1 MHQRRRLTTVSLIAT
16 AALITAMAPVSAA
29 GSTTRYVDGDGHASP
44 GNCDG
49 SGSAYRHIQ
58 KAVNASGHGDT
69 VIVCPGT
76 YQEQVTIKGDRD
88 GLTLKSSKPY
98 GAIIKTPTSLDYL
111 YGIGSFTTLVFI
123 DHVDDITVQGFRT
136 IVRTAAP
143 CDNVWITIFA
153 AASRRTAIRGNRLL
167 APGASPSSP
176 CGQYFGV
183 AIVSSVDVYG
193 AGGRNRSSSATVGFN
208 EVRDT
213 LAVAIQLEAF
223 SRAVTADVVHNSVRA
238 YFGHA
243 PAGSSSTAAA
253 AHAGSS
259 IAGSAISGVAGIN
272 ALGRVQGSIRSNVVQ
287 GSASGPADGP
297 YFYYGLLMQTG
308 PGLQN
313 GPISIHDNIVR
324 RVALGLYAGGSKDVT
339 IERNQV
345 TNTRNGMVFQV
356 LTDSTV
362 RHNTVGAV
370 DAGIIVDSTSSGNAF
385 RHDTVTG
392 AGGTCSDDS
401 VGGGT
406 AGTANSWS
414 DNTASVSSDPAGI
427 CAVEP

>member
-1 MHQRRRLTTVSLIAT
+1 MHTRRRLTTISLIAT
-16 AALITAMAPVSAA
+16 AALITSMAPVSAA
-29 GSTTRYVDGDGHASP
+29 GSTTRYVDGDGHASA
-44 GNCDG
+44 GNCNG
-49 SGSAYRHIQ
+49 SGSAFKKIQ

-88 GLTLKSSKPY
+88 GLTLRSSTPY
-98 GAIIKTPTSLDYL
+98 GAIIKSPTSLDGL
-111 YGIGSFTTLVFI
+111 YGQPSFTTLVFI
-123 DHVDDITVQGFRT
+123 DHVDDITVQGFRV

-143 CDNVWITIFA
+143 CEPVWITIFA

-167 APGASPSSP
+167 APGAGPSSP
-176 CGQYFGV
+176 CGQYFGI
-183 AIVSSVDVYG
+183 ASVSSVDVYG
-193 AGGRNRSSSATVGFN
+193 AGGRNRSSSATIGFN

-213 LAVAIQLEAF
+213 LAVGIQLEAF
-223 SRAVTADVVHNSVRA
+223 SRALTADVVHNSVRA

-253 AHAGSS
+253 SRAGSS
-259 IAGSAISGVAGIN
+259 IAGAAIAGVAGIN
-272 ALGRVQGSIRSNVVQ
+272 ALGRVGGSIRSNVVQ

-297 YFYYGLLMQTG
+297 YFYYGLLMSTG

-324 RVALGLYAGGSKDVT
+324 RVTFGLFASGAKDVT

-345 TNTRNGMVFQV
+345 SNTRLGMQFAG
-356 LTDSTV
+356 LTDSAV
-362 RHNTVGAV
+362 RRNTVGAV
-370 DAGIIVDSTSSGNAF
+370 DAGIVVNGSSGNAF

-392 AGGTCSDDS
+392 AGGTCTDDS
-401 VGGGT
+401 SGGGT
-406 AGTANSWS
+406 AGTANTWS
-414 DNTASVSSDPAGI
+414 DNTASVGSTPAGI
-427 CAVEP
+427 CAVAP